1 MEKTIVKVITGII
14 FTLLLSSTI
23 TSADSIKNLDVS
35 TADEA
40 IPIVDPT
47 IAKILNRIDED
58 LLGEYLKTIVDFG
71 PRVTGTYS
79 CEKAS
84 EYIYQQFQKMGLKTR
99 YHNWT
104 AFGNKYHPH
113 LFKCRNV
120 VATLPNLTSDK
131 IIIFNAH
138 YDTAANSPGAQDN
151 GAGTAAVIAAAY
163 ALSHFEFK
171 HTLKFIA
178 FSGEEIG
185 LVGSHEYAKEAYERN
200 DNIVIDINAD
210 CIGYAKTT
218 LGGKTMRLH
227 FSEDA
232 EWILNLTK
240 KLSNQYDIGIEIIIP
255 WLLDKEDRGYSDHNS
270 FADYGYEAVGFWGG
284 EGTPYGHTPYDTFDT
299 INLSYLVK
307 TTRII
312 TGTLAYLANL
322 EDFYP
327 QIRIE
332 SPKFG
337 KLYFEGRKKID
348 IGDLKTIVVDDIWI
362 WADERASDV
371 PIKRTEFY
379 YDKRLVYTDTEAPF
393 KWHFNKLSIRKHR
406 ITVIAY
412 DELGRKSKDWRDI
425 RFINL
430 LKRI

>member
-1 MEKTIVKVITGII
+1 MLRTITAVISIT
-14 FTLLLSSTI
+14 LLSSAI
-23 TSADSIKNLDVS
+23 ASAVS
-35 TADEA
+35 VENEA
-40 IPIVDPT
+40 PLNCHVKPVVDPT
-47 IAKILNRIDED
+47 IAKILNMIDED

-79 CEKAS
+79 CKKAA

-131 IIIFNAH
+131 IIILNAH
-138 YDTAANSPGAQDN
+138 YDTVANSPGAYDN
-151 GAGTAAVIAAAY
+151 GGGTAAVLAAAY

-178 FSGEEIG
+178 FSGEEVGVI
-185 LVGSHEYAKEAYERN
+185 GSHEYVKEAYERN
-200 DNIVIDINAD
+200 DNIVVDMNVE
-210 CIGYAKTT
+210 CIGYAETAE
-218 LGGKTMRLH
+218 GGRKMGIPAT
-227 FSEDA
+227 EDA
-232 EWILNLTK
+232 RWISDVVEKINNNYNINFQI
-240 KLSNQYDIGIEIIIP
+240 SYDEIE
-255 WLLDKEDRGYSDHNS
+255 RGGQEYTDYCS
-270 FADYGYEAVGFWGG
+270 FVNYGYEAVGFWGG
-284 EGTPYGHTPYDTFDT
+284 EDSPYFHSPGDTFDT
-299 INLSYLVK
+299 MNLSCLVNS
-307 TTRII
+307 TRII
-312 TGTLAYLANL
+312 AGTLAYVANL

-337 KLYFEGRKKID
+337 KLYFEGRKKIN
-348 IGDLKTIVVDDIWI
+348 IGDLKTIVVDDIWV
-362 WADERASDV
+362 WADEKASNV
-371 PIKRTEFY
+371 PIKKAEFY
-379 YDKRLVYTDTEAPF
+379 YGKRLVYTDTEAPF

-412 DELGRKSKDWRDI
+412 DELGRKSTDWRDI

-430 LKRI
+430 LKRF